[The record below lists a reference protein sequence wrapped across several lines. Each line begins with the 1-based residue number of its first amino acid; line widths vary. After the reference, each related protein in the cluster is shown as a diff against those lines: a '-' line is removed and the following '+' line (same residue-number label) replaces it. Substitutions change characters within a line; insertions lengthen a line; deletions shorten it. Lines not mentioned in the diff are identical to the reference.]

1 MLYSELADTFDRL
14 EATGS
19 RLEMTTIL
27 ADFIKGVDKSELRN
41 IIYLSQGKLHPDF
54 ISKELGM
61 ADRLV
66 LKAISFTSG
75 TPDSKAEELWIKTG
89 DPGEVAEQLIS
100 KKKQMTLFAEGHEIV
115 RNIPNVSSSQE
126 PSSRTSLLRL

>member
-19 RLEMTTIL
+19 RLEMTAIL
-27 ADFIKGVDKSELRN
+27 ADFIRTVDKAELRK

-54 ISKELGM
+54 VAKELGM
-61 ADRLV
+61 ADKLV
-66 LKAISFTSG
+66 LRAISFTSG
-75 TPDSKAEELWIKTG
+75 TQDSVAEELWVKTG

-100 KKKQMTLFAEGHEIV
+100 Q
-115 RNIPNVSSSQE
+115 
-126 PSSRTSLLRL
+126 